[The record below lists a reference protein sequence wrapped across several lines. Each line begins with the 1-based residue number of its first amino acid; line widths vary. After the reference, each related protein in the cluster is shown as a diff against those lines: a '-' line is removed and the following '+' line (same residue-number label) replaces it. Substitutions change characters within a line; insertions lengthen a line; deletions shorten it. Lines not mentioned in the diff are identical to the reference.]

1 MKIIVT
7 GAGSGI
13 GKGLVEHLAQAG
25 HQLFLTDSAE
35 AVVQEAIDSLK
46 PNYSNVAGFKLDVT
60 DTQDLQRLQQQAEQT
75 GFDVLI
81 NNAGL
86 QHVEKLEDFPIE
98 RWRKVVDVMLTGSAM
113 CIQAVLPSMKKQNF
127 GRLVNIGSVHSLVAS
142 AYKTAYVSAK
152 HGLLGLAKT
161 VALEVAEHDITIN
174 TVCPGY
180 MDTPM
185 VRNQISQQAQ
195 VHNIPEEEV
204 IREIML
210 KHMPKKAFV
219 SIEELAAAVDFFM
232 QPGNRNTTAQYLAID
247 GGWTAQ

>member
-1 MKIIVT
+1 MKIVIT

-13 GKGLVEHLAQAG
+13 GKGLTEHLTALG
-25 HQLFLTDSAE
+25 HQVFVTDYAVE
-35 AVVQEAIDSLK
+35 AVEDVVDALK
-46 PNYSNVAGFKLDVT
+46 STCPNISGFKLDVT
-60 DTQDLQRLQQQAEQT
+60 DTTDLEQLRQLSLQT
-75 GFDVLI
+75 GVDVLI

-86 QHVEKLEDFPIE
+86 QHVERLEDFPLLQWQKII
-98 RWRKVVDVMLTGSAM
+98 DVMLTGSAM
-113 CIQAVLPSMKKQNF
+113 CIQAVLPSMKQQNF
-127 GRLVNIGSVHSLVAS
+127 GRIVNIGSVHSLVAS

-180 MDTPM
+180 VDTPM
-185 VRNQISQQAQ
+185 VRNQISQQAEAHQ
-195 VHNIPEEEV
+195 IPEDKV
-204 IREIML
+204 INTIML

-219 SIEELAAAVDFFM
+219 SIAELGAAVDFFI
-232 QPGNRNTTAQYLAID
+232 QAGNKNTTAQYLAID